1 MKKLYLVIISSL
13 LLLIGCGQDN
23 GFKSADKPELI
34 DFINQEIKDIDEEYA
49 YMAALKSVF
58 INSEEMITFFTY
70 EEGKDKEDYILS
82 LTSQELKQ
90 VWEKLMLYYKIAN
103 YSFYYYRDVNAASI
117 SVISISD
124 PDRIEK
130 LPSVIIKDLMY
141 IHNALYVK
149 SNGSTKMFDKEYLKI
164 NENTIGDLAEKYK
177 TVVLTNEDLV
187 KQTPRVQKM
196 ILGEFMVGEYQRK
209 RKPDPEFSY
218 MYANYGIKVSDFIY
232 SRIGYDLSKLQE
244 ELSIEEKDSKE
255 EINYKEFFF
264 NSVNI
269 FDNPSFSNALLP

>member
-164 NENTIGDLAEKYK
+164 DENTIGDLVEKYK
-177 TVVLTNEDLV
+177 TVVLTKEDLV
-187 KQTPRVQKM
+187 KQIPRVQKM
-196 ILGEFMVGEYQRK
+196 ILGQFMVGEYQRK
-209 RKPDPEFSY
+209 RKPRPEFSY

-232 SRIGYDLSKLQE
+232 SRIAYDLSKLQE

-255 EINYKEFFF
+255 EINYNEFFF
-264 NSVNI
+264 NAVARY
-269 FDNPSFSNALLP
+269 DNPSFSNALLP